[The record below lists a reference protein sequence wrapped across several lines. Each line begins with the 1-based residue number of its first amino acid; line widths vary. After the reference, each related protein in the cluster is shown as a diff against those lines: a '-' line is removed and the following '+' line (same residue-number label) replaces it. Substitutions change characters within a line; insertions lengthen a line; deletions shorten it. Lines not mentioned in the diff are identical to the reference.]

1 MKLHKLIFVT
11 FGMAIGLLAMIAG
24 EAIAQKG
31 HYFPVFSYRTGPY
44 APNGIVFANGFRDY
58 YNLLNKRDGGINGVP
73 IFTEEC
79 ETKYNTKLS
88 IECYEKM
95 KTRGEKGPALINP
108 FSTGVTYALI
118 PKAPVDRIPI
128 LSMGYGRTAAAD
140 GRVFKWIF
148 NFPTT
153 YWSQASA
160 VIRYI
165 GQEEGGLDKLRGKKI
180 THIYHN
186 SAYGKE
192 ANPTL
197 EVLSDKFGFKLQLL
211 AVDHPGQEQKATWL
225 QIRRNR
231 PDWVFMS
238 GWGVMNQVAI
248 KEAAAI
254 RFPMDHFIGNWWSG
268 TETDVVPAGKSA
280 IGYKSSTF
288 NGAGTRWQVHKDILK
303 YIYGGDLAEAKAN
316 KFGEVLYNRALVNAM
331 FGTEAVRTA
340 MKKYGNKVMNGEQV
354 RWGLENLNVT
364 AARLKELGMENMT
377 RPVQVSCADHETGG
391 PVMIQQWDGKKWNM
405 ISDWIPPMRDIVRPM
420 IMKAAAAYAKENNI
434 TPRSNCS

>member
-95 KTRGEKGPALINP
+95 KTRGEKGPVLINP

-165 GQEEGGLDKLRGKKI
+165 GQQEGGLDKLRGKKI
-180 THIYHN
+180 THVYHN

>member
-11 FGMAIGLLAMIAG
+11 FGMAVGLLAMIAG

-165 GQEEGGLDKLRGKKI
+165 GQQEGGLDKLRGKKI
-180 THIYHN
+180 THVYHN

-340 MKKYGNKVMNGEQV
+340 MKKYGNEVMSGEQV

>member
-95 KTRGEKGPALINP
+95 KTRGEKGPVLINP

-165 GQEEGGLDKLRGKKI
+165 GQEEGGLDKLQGKKI

>member
-11 FGMAIGLLAMIAG
+11 FGMAVGLLAMIAG

-165 GQEEGGLDKLRGKKI
+165 GQQEGGLDKLRGKKI
-180 THIYHN
+180 THVYHH
-186 SAYGKE
+186 SCYGKE

-197 EVLSDKFGFKLQLL
+197 EVLSDKFLLNLQLL
-211 AVDHPGQEQKATWL
+211 SVDQ
-225 QIRRNR
+225 
-231 PDWVFMS
+231 
-238 GWGVMNQVAI
+238 
-248 KEAAAI
+248 
-254 RFPMDHFIGNWWSG
+254 
-268 TETDVVPAGKSA
+268 
-280 IGYKSSTF
+280 
-288 NGAGTRWQVHKDILK
+288 
-303 YIYGGDLAEAKAN
+303 
-316 KFGEVLYNRALVNAM
+316 
-331 FGTEAVRTA
+331 
-340 MKKYGNKVMNGEQV
+340 
-354 RWGLENLNVT
+354 
-364 AARLKELGMENMT
+364 
-377 RPVQVSCADHETGG
+377 PV
-391 PVMIQQWDGKKWNM
+391 
-405 ISDWIPPMRDIVRPM
+405 
-420 IMKAAAAYAKENNI
+420 
-434 TPRSNCS
+434 

>member
-165 GQEEGGLDKLRGKKI
+165 GQQEGGLDKLRGKKI

-340 MKKYGNKVMNGEQV
+340 MKKYGNEVMNGEQV

-420 IMKAAAAYAKENNI
+420 IMKASAAYAKENNI

>member
-11 FGMAIGLLAMIAG
+11 FGMAVGLLAMIAG

-165 GQEEGGLDKLRGKKI
+165 GQQEGGLDKLRGKKI
-180 THIYHN
+180 THVYHN

-340 MKKYGNKVMNGEQV
+340 MKKYGNEVMNGEQV

-420 IMKAAAAYAKENNI
+420 IMKASAAYAKENNI